1 MGSDITV
8 AFDKNDEGFSYVDI
22 LPDNGAAFSWVD
34 ELAREM
40 EERFGYKITD
50 RIEGPDGTGIC
61 DIEIGEKLIRFL
73 FDEGWGIEIH
83 PHDKGA
89 ELDVIEMGVYLKEV
103 LGKQGNDGTPEV

>member
-8 AFDKNDEGFSYVDI
+8 AFDKNDKGFSYIDI
-22 LPDNGAAFSWVD
+22 LPNEGAAFSWVD
-34 ELAREM
+34 ELAKEM
-40 EERFGYKITD
+40 EERFGYKIID

-61 DIEIGEKLIRFL
+61 DIETGGKLIRLL

-89 ELDVIEMGVYLKEV
+89 EQDVIEIGIYLKDV
-103 LGKQGNDGTPEV
+103 LEDQNDNSPVR